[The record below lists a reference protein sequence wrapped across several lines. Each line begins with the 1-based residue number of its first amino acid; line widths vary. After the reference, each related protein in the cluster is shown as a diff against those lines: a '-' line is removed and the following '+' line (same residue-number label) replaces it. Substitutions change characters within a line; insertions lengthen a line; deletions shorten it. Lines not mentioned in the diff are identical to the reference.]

1 MRVAMPDTKQL
12 PNFMHADVIKA
23 WQTAGRTFESLGATV
38 EAVRLPDWY
47 FDLSRPAGTII
58 ASEAYSLHRDYIEN
72 MGKAIGPGVR
82 MRAQAAKSFLAG
94 AYAEE
99 MRAMADRRRAFTE
112 WAKPYDAILL
122 PTIAV
127 PAIPLAEVDESSPI
141 PGFHA
146 TGQLSRPVQPRH
158 AVRPVDGL
166 PLGIQIVGKPF
177 AERDVLRLGK
187 AFQDA
192 TDFHRRA
199 PDLSAL
205 GL

>member
-1 MRVAMPDTKQL
+1 
-12 PNFMHADVIKA
+12 
-23 WQTAGRTFESLGATV
+23 
-38 EAVRLPDWY
+38 
-47 FDLSRPAGTII
+47 
-58 ASEAYSLHRDYIEN
+58 

-112 WAKPYDAILL
+112 WVKPYDAILL
-122 PTIAV
+122 PTMAV

-141 PGFHA
+141 PGFLTRPA
-146 TGQLSRPVQPRH
+146 NYLGLCSLAMPAGQSG
-158 AVRPVDGL
+158 GL

-177 AERDVLRLGK
+177 AERDVLRLGR